1 MACTRVVTGSRSP
14 SVTALLV
21 AASAVVLAVC
31 GVRAGDEPNSA
42 LEGVVDLTSATFNDT
57 VGKDVPALV
66 EFYAPWCGHCKN
78 LVPEYAKLG
87 RAAAAL
93 KGKVVIGKVDATAE
107 RELAERFE
115 VRGYPTILFFPA
127 GSLTR
132 ESYEEERQAKT
143 MAAFLNKR
151 VAGLN
156 LVIPY
161 EAKRV
166 VELDK
171 TNFDKVAL
179 DAAKDALVMFYAP
192 WCGHCKRLHPTFE
205 EVAKVYQNEKDLVI
219 ANLDAADS
227 ANSELATR
235 YNVKGFPTLVFL
247 PKGDKSKPVPYES
260 ERTLD
265 AFVKFVN
272 ERANKRRLATGE
284 LEKTVGVNEQLTKLV
299 RDMVKAGGNRQEA
312 ERLLAE
318 VQQALSPS
326 LGEGA
331 THYLRIATKVLE
343 AGADYVAKESER
355 VDRLL
360 KGRITGDKRDS
371 LTIRANILASI
382 RAE

>member
-1 MACTRVVTGSRSP
+1 
-14 SVTALLV
+14 
-21 AASAVVLAVC
+21 
-31 GVRAGDEPNSA
+31 
-42 LEGVVDLTSATFNDT
+42 
-57 VGKDVPALV
+57 
-66 EFYAPWCGHCKN
+66 
-78 LVPEYAKLG
+78 
-87 RAAAAL
+87 
-93 KGKVVIGKVDATAE
+93 
-107 RELAERFE
+107 
-115 VRGYPTILFFPA
+115 
-127 GSLTR
+127 
-132 ESYEEERQAKT
+132 

-219 ANLDAADS
+219 ANVDAADS

-284 LEKTVGVNEQLTKLV
+284 LEKTVGVT
-299 RDMVKAGGNRQEA
+299 
-312 ERLLAE
+312 
-318 VQQALSPS
+318 SS
-326 LGEGA
+326 
-331 THYLRIATKVLE
+331 
-343 AGADYVAKESER
+343 
-355 VDRLL
+355 
-360 KGRITGDKRDS
+360 
-371 LTIRANILASI
+371 
-382 RAE
+382 